1 MGKILVSIL
10 VACAALAGV
19 GVYYLQVYAYYDTLA
34 PQGSY
39 RVAVAGGTA
48 DLPIAGFEG
57 IDSNSS
63 PLRYRACFTVEGDLP
78 DLVPYDEPTP
88 LIAPGWFECFDAMQ
102 VGADLEAGV
111 ARGVLV
117 EADAPHYGID
127 RVMAL
132 YPDGRAYV
140 WPQFNA
146 CGEAYY
152 EEDPLPEGCPP
163 APPY

>member
-1 MGKILVSIL
+1 MGKILVSVLIL
-10 VACAALAGV
+10 CAAVGGAGM
-19 GVYYLQVYAYYDTLA
+19 YYLQVYAFYDTLE
-34 PQGSY
+34 PQIGY
-39 RVAVAGGTA
+39 QVMTPDGTA
-48 DLPIAGFEG
+48 RLEIAGFEG
-57 IDSNSS
+57 IDSDSS
-63 PLRYRACFTVEGDLP
+63 PLRYRACFTIVGTRPEF
-78 DLVPYDEPTP
+78 VAYDEPTP
-88 LIAPGWFECFDAMQ
+88 LIAPGWFDCYDAMQ

-152 EEDPLPEGCPP
+152 EEDPLPQGCPP
-163 APPY
+163 APEH